1 MFAGYKFKDRSL
13 YNLARTHTS
22 YANEHS
28 KTHKDSN
35 QRLEFLGDSVL
46 SIIVSDY
53 IYNNYPELPEG
64 LLTKI
69 RAAVVCEESLH
80 AIACKLD
87 LGKTLLL
94 GHGEELMGGR
104 TRPSILADLVE
115 AMLGA
120 VYLDGGIE
128 CARGVFIPLIEDKIK
143 ATAGCAGERDY
154 KTTLQEIVQKK
165 QGMHVV
171 YSIIG
176 ERGPDHMKEYKAKA
190 AVGKLSASGV
200 GRTKKA
206 AEQMAAKNIMS
217 KLGEDYRA
225 AL

>member
-1 MFAGYKFKDRSL
+1 MFAGYKFKNQNL

-22 YANEHS
+22 YANEHR

-53 IYNNYPELPEG
+53 IYINYPDLPEG
-64 LLTKI
+64 FLTKI

-80 AIACKLD
+80 DIALKLN
-87 LGKTLLL
+87 LGQVLLL

-120 VYLDGGIE
+120 VYTDGGIE
-128 CARGVFIPLIEDKIK
+128 CARNVFMPLIEDKIK
-143 ATAGCAGERDY
+143 KATECIGGKDY
-154 KTTLQEIVQKK
+154 KTTLQEIVQRENGKHP
-165 QGMHVV
+165 Q
-171 YSIIG
+171 YSIIS
-176 ERGPDHMKEYKAKA
+176 ECGPDHMKEYEAMVTVNKISAKGT
-190 AVGKLSASGV
+190 GK
-200 GRTKKA
+200 TKKA
-206 AEQMAAKNIMS
+206 AEQMAAKNIIE
-217 KLGEDYRA
+217 KLGGM
-225 AL
+225 